1 MNTSNN
7 NIRDFLMAKLEILKN
22 WIVKNSKIV
31 MPIVLAVCVIITIV
45 ISVNANKK
53 ATQGQENISVN
64 NTIEEATSNSIAAP
78 TVPLEENAHP
88 EINELMNS
96 YYTAMA
102 DGDVA
107 TIETLVDKMDNTEI
121 LRIEEMSKYIESY
134 PKLDIYTK
142 IGPVENSY
150 LVYACS
156 EVKFEDY
163 ENTIPGMKVFYVC
176 VDENGKYYI
185 NNNGEETESDLKYIK
200 EVSLQDDVVDL
211 NNKVAVAYND
221 MLAEDEELG
230 QFILDLR
237 EEIDKS
243 VGEALA
249 QAEGSN
255 TTEEADAETEEG
267 EETTED
273 EVVTVVTKVK
283 ATDVVNIRSSDSET
297 ADKLGKAEIGDEFE
311 LVEKKGNGWSKIVF
325 EGSEAYIKSEFLEDS
340 ETMEVAAEDTQE
352 DTAAEEN
359 DTENSTENDTDASE
373 AEEDEAEDNAQST
386 GTVTVIE
393 NVRIRSGASEDSEK
407 LGTAYI
413 GQELELIMKQADGW
427 TKIKYNGETA
437 YVKSEFVE

>member
-22 WIVKNSKIV
+22 WVVKNSKIV
-31 MPIVLAVCVIITIV
+31 MPVVLAVCVIITIV

-53 ATQGQENISVN
+53 AVQEQENISVN
-64 NTIEEATSNSIAAP
+64 NMIEEAASNSIATPEVA
-78 TVPLEENAHP
+78 LEENAHP

-107 TIETLVDKMDNTEI
+107 VIETLVDKIDNTEI

-142 IGPVENSY
+142 VGPVENSY

-156 EVKFEDY
+156 EVKFTDY
-163 ENTIPGMKVFYVC
+163 DNTIPGMKVFYVC
-176 VDENGKYYI
+176 VDENGKYFI
-185 NNNGEETESDLKYIK
+185 NNNGEESESDLKYIK

-230 QFILDLR
+230 QYILDLR

-249 QAEGSN
+249 QAEGS
-255 TTEEADAETEEG
+255 TTEETAEGTETETAEG
-267 EETTED
+267 EENTE
-273 EVVTVVTKVK
+273 EMVTVVTKVK

-297 ADKLGKAEIGDEFE
+297 ADKLGKAEIGQEFE
-311 LVEKKGNGWSKIVF
+311 LVERKGNGWSKIVY
-325 EGSEAYIKSEFLEDS
+325 EGSEAYIKSEYLEDS
-340 ETMEVAAEDTQE
+340 ETTEVAAVDVQE
-352 DTAAEEN
+352 EETDN
-359 DTENSTENDTDASE
+359 TDTETTETEEAGTTDS
-373 AEEDEAEDNAQST
+373 AQTT

-393 NVRIRSGASEDSEK
+393 NVRIRSSASEDSEK

-427 TKIKYNGETA
+427 TKIKYNGKTA